1 MDPYQAYRRGLI
13 SYATYVAK
21 MEINN
26 IDVTDTVDEPIDPG
40 DYSAIIAN
48 ATVIAGADTMATD
61 QSRTERQEV
70 PLATGRLQ
78 YRLGVDAHFVED
90 DRKFVDERDV

>member
-21 MEINN
+21 MEINI

-40 DYSAIIAN
+40 DYSATIAN
-48 ATVIAGADTMATD
+48 ATVIAGADTMATNN
-61 QSRTERQEV
+61 
-70 PLATGRLQ
+70 
-78 YRLGVDAHFVED
+78 LGILIAVGGSITLSAGGSLTLSN
-90 DRKFVDERDV
+90 

>member
-21 MEINN
+21 MDIDNIN
-26 IDVTDTVDEPIDPG
+26 VTDTVDEPIDPG

-48 ATVIAGADTMATD
+48 ATVIAGADTMATNN
-61 QSRTERQEV
+61 
-70 PLATGRLQ
+70 
-78 YRLGVDAHFVED
+78 LGILVAVNGSITLSAGGSLTLSN
-90 DRKFVDERDV
+90 

>member
-21 MEINN
+21 MDIDNIN
-26 IDVTDTVDEPIDPG
+26 VTDTEDEPIDPG

-48 ATVIAGADTMATD
+48 ATVIAGADTMATNN
-61 QSRTERQEV
+61 
-70 PLATGRLQ
+70 
-78 YRLGVDAHFVED
+78 LGILVAVGGSITISAGGSLTLSN
-90 DRKFVDERDV
+90 

>member
-21 MEINN
+21 MEIDN

-48 ATVIAGADTMATD
+48 ETVIAGADTMATNN
-61 QSRTERQEV
+61 
-70 PLATGRLQ
+70 
-78 YRLGVDAHFVED
+78 LGILVAVGGSITISAGGSLTLSN
-90 DRKFVDERDV
+90 